1 MIPYRKISVKT
12 ATHIVVRIK
21 AFDDLM
27 CRRYGGGEVE
37 SRRAPEM
44 KFFSLPMIYYKRSV
58 GYQAEF
64 RGLTPAS
71 VMYIQ
76 FVVRIYFVVFRMFF
90 EVVMVFFQI

>member
-1 MIPYRKISVKT
+1 MDDWATLARDDKAKGITGTMIPYRKMSVKT
-12 ATHIVVRIK
+12 ATHIVVKIK
-21 AFDDLM
+21 SFDDLM

-37 SRRAPEM
+37 SSRAPEM

-71 VMYIQ
+71 VMCI
-76 FVVRIYFVVFRMFF
+76 
-90 EVVMVFFQI
+90 

>member
-1 MIPYRKISVKT
+1 MIPYKKISVKT

-21 AFDDLM
+21 SFDDLM

-71 VMYIQ
+71 VMYMNVCTIRSSYI
-76 FVVRIYFVVFRMFF
+76 FRRISYVF
-90 EVVMVFFQI
+90 

>member
-1 MIPYRKISVKT
+1 
-12 ATHIVVRIK
+12 
-21 AFDDLM
+21 M

-44 KFFSLPMIYYKRSV
+44 KFFSLPMIYYERSV

-71 VMYIQ
+71 MLYMKVYTSRSSYI
-76 FVVRIYFVVFRMFF
+76 FRRISYVF
-90 EVVMVFFQI
+90 

>member
-1 MIPYRKISVKT
+1 MKT

-21 AFDDLM
+21 SFDDLM

-44 KFFSLPMIYYKRSV
+44 KFFSLPMVYYKRSA
-58 GYQAEF
+58 GYQTEF

-90 EVVMVFFQI
+90 EVVMIFFQI